1 MDVNLIQWTYWKKR
15 FKWKKG
21 IMNNN
26 EKVKRSNN
34 WNAIDTKVN
43 EKVLWT
49 IMKRLKEAIIGML

>member
-1 MDVNLIQWTYWKKR
+1 MDVNLIQRTYWKKR
-15 FKWKKG
+15 FKWKKST
-21 IMNNN
+21 MNNN

-49 IMKRLKEAIIGML
+49 IMIRLKEAIIGML